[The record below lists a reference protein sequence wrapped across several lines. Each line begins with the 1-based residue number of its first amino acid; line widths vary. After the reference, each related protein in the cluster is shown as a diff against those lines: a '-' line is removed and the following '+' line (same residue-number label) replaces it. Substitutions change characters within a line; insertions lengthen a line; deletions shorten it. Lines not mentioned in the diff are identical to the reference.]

1 MSAIPKNAR
10 DCQRRLDALREEYLR
25 VRGKN
30 ENRAKAVAK
39 EIYALQELQVAN
51 GWGKKGS

>member
-1 MSAIPKNAR
+1 MSATPKNAR
-10 DCQRRLDALREEYLR
+10 ECQRRLDALREEYLR